1 VKIVTPALVVYLMAA
16 DDTPD
21 LVEAAVRGGATA
33 IEFGIPYSDPLA
45 DGPTIQRAGQR
56 SLEAGMTPPR
66 ALELLAEIDRRVDV
80 PLIPMTYGAIVESYG
95 RERFC
100 DAAAAAGVEGLIV
113 VDVPV
118 EESGE
123 LREAAAAA
131 GIDLVHLVAPTSRT
145 ERLRAAASASR
156 GFVYLVAA
164 MGTTGARE
172 HLDDRLAGLVGTV
185 KEAAGDTPV
194 LAGFG
199 ISRPEH
205 VTGVLAAGAD
215 GVVVGSAAI
224 DAADRGGAAELEA
237 FVRSLAT
244 ALR

>member
-1 VKIVTPALVVYLMAA
+1 VKVTTPALVVYLMAG
-16 DDTPD
+16 DDTPE
-21 LVEAAVRGGATA
+21 LAAAAVRGGATA

-56 SLEAGMTPPR
+56 ALDAGMTPPR
-66 ALELLAEIDRRVDV
+66 ALEVLRAVDGAVDV
-80 PLIPMTYGAIVESYG
+80 PLIPMTYGAIIESYG

-100 DAAAAAGVEGLIV
+100 ADAAAAGTEGLIV
-113 VDVPV
+113 VDVPP
-118 EESGE
+118 EESGAV
-123 LREAAAAA
+123 RDAAAAA
-131 GIDLVHLVAPTSRT
+131 GIDLIHLVAPTSRD
-145 ERLRAAASASR
+145 ERLRAAAGGSR

-172 HLDDRLAGLVGTV
+172 RLDDRLAGLIGVV
-185 KEAAGDTPV
+185 KRAAGPTPV

-205 VTGVLAAGAD
+205 VRAVLDAGAD

-224 DAADRGGAAELEA
+224 EAADRGGAPALEE
-237 FVRSLAT
+237 FVRSLKEAM
-244 ALR
+244 A